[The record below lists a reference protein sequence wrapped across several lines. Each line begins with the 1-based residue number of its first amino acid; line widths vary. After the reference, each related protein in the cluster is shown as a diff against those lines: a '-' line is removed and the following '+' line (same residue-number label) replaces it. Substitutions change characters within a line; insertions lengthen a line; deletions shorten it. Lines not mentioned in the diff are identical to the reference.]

1 MELDPKYADV
11 IVQRWQDFT
20 GKAAT
25 LEGDG
30 RGFAE
35 IAAGRGQDMTDETRD
50 QTQADPS
57 ETDRG
62 QPRQA
67 AA

>member
-1 MELDPKYADV
+1 
-11 IVQRWQDFT
+11 
-20 GKAAT
+20 
-25 LEGDG
+25 
-30 RGFAE
+30 
-35 IAAGRGQDMTDETRD
+35 MTDETRD

-67 AA
+67 ADQS